1 MSRYP
6 MWGDRGAAVLS
17 CRGALRHAKDSRPRL
32 ERMSTDPRSDADAP
46 AAAATIDQTVDPAT
60 ARHLHHL
67 LATEQ
72 RRSRLPSVAAG
83 IVRDG
88 GLVWC
93 DAIGTLDGRGAGEA
107 ADTDT

>member
-6 MWGDRGAAVLS
+6 MRGDHGVAVPS
-17 CRGALRHAKDSRPRL
+17 CRGGLRHAKDSRPRL
-32 ERMSTDPRSDADAP
+32 ERMSTDPRSDADALG
-46 AAAATIDQTVDPAT
+46 AAATIDQPVDPTT

-72 RRSRLPSVAAG
+72 RRSRLPSIAAG

-93 DAIGTLDGRGAGEA
+93 DAIGTLDGRAAGE
-107 ADTDT
+107 